1 MEIVKALNVIE
12 GMFPDAH
19 CELDYA
25 TAYQLAISVIL
36 SAQATDVSV
45 NQVTPGLFAK
55 YPDARSMALAT
66 QEEIASLIHRIG
78 LFRNK
83 AKNICAFAS
92 ELVMRY
98 DGEVPA
104 RMEQL
109 VALPGIGRKSAN
121 VILAV
126 GFAIPALA
134 VDTHVLRVSRRL
146 GWVECDADVDET
158 EIVLKKM
165 IPEDRWIK
173 AHHSI
178 LFFGRYHCKSLR
190 PLCNI
195 CPLSKDCVYHIEKSR
210 NQA

>member
-25 TAYQLAISVIL
+25 TPFQLAISVIL
-36 SAQATDVSV
+36 SAQATDISV
-45 NQVTPGLFAK
+45 NRVTPGLFAK
-55 YPDARSMALAT
+55 YPDARSMARAT
-66 QEEIASLIHRIG
+66 QEDIETYIHSIG

-83 AKNICAFAS
+83 AKNMCAFAR
-92 ELVMRY
+92 ELVLRH

-104 RMEQL
+104 TMEQL

-134 VDTHVLRVSRRL
+134 VDTHVLRVS
-146 GWVECDADVDET
+146 
-158 EIVLKKM
+158 
-165 IPEDRWIK
+165 
-173 AHHSI
+173 
-178 LFFGRYHCKSLR
+178 
-190 PLCNI
+190 
-195 CPLSKDCVYHIEKSR
+195 
-210 NQA
+210 

>member
-25 TAYQLAISVIL
+25 TPFQLAISVIL
-36 SAQATDVSV
+36 SAQATDISV
-45 NQVTPGLFAK
+45 NRVTPGLFAK

-66 QEEIASLIHRIG
+66 QEDIETYIHSIG

-83 AKNICAFAS
+83 AKNMCAFAR
-92 ELVMRY
+92 ELVLRH

-104 RMEQL
+104 TMEQL

-146 GWVECDADVDET
+146 GWVAFDADVDET
-158 EIVLKKM
+158 EIILKQS
-165 IPEDRWIK
+165 IPEERWIK
-173 AHHSI
+173 AHHAI
-178 LFFGRYHCKSLR
+178 LFFGRYHCKAIH
-190 PLCNI
+190 PKCQI
-195 CPLSKDCVYHIEKSR
+195 CPLSNDCVYNLEKSR
-210 NQA
+210 NLG